1 MDNRDFEREYEKN
14 RQQEI
19 EDFFAQFDKI
29 SDDFSKGGAANQ
41 DEAEQNPPSDAK
53 DTLEFS
59 DTQVSAGRSRRHK
72 NAGGKKSSGS
82 EIASGIGGFFAGI
95 GSKLKNRYT
104 EEYDVSDLSDG
115 EMTSRK
121 KKKKKYKLNVK
132 RIILLLLCLGLL
144 ACAGVGVYAGIII
157 KNAPEI
163 DPDNIYS
170 MLAQSSVLYDAEGNV
185 ISTVGS
191 SYENRTIIEYADL
204 PQNLCN
210 AFIAIED
217 KTFWTHHGFN
227 IIRIFG
233 AIKESIFSGG
243 QIGGTSTI
251 TQQLA
256 RNVFLADIM
265 SERSVSRKIAEAWY
279 STRIE
284 KKLSKEKILEAY
296 LNTIDLGFGSHG
308 VQAAAQA
315 YFSKDVQ
322 ELDLIECA
330 ALASLPKA
338 PSKFAL
344 VKRLNPEDV
353 DPDKDV
359 IIYES
364 ADYTYVYNG
373 DISKDR
379 RMRTLKNMEEQGLIT
394 KEERE
399 AAEAEDLLTHINPNM
414 SSLTEISSY
423 FADYVVEEVI
433 KDFMTDRHID
443 YSEAHDIV
451 YNNGLQI
458 YTTMNTDIQMALE
471 QEYAD
476 PSNFPSVAKVKYDG
490 NGNVIGKSGKLL
502 LYAYGN
508 MISGDENFYLQPDE
522 YEWMPNGDL
531 KLLKGKRLNFY
542 KTTVNGESDVSIEF
556 KNMFVIE
563 DGVFYSIGGGNI
575 LIPQGVKK
583 KDSDGNCVIQGSFFD
598 GEQQYIRSADGKS
611 GLYVDSKHYALKQK
625 VIQPQSAMVIT
636 DYHTGQVQ
644 AMVGG
649 RDTVGR
655 LLFNRATA
663 TRQPGSSIKPI
674 CVYGAALQKSVD
686 TMRNGSTPVFENYGS
701 SENYA
706 ALFGT
711 YMTAGSVIDDS
722 PMTLEGRQWPKNWYS
737 GYRGLYTLRTAVEQS
752 VNVCAVKVFFQVGAE
767 YAADYAKKFGLS
779 HIVETGDNNDMNPAA
794 LALGGMTNG
803 ESPLEMASAYGT
815 YANGG
820 LYVSP
825 ICYTQVT
832 NKRGEVLL
840 ENSVYTK
847 QACDEGVAFIMTDIL
862 RSTVSSGIAHRAAIG
877 TQPVGGKT
885 GTTTDN
891 YDAWFVG
898 FTPQYSAACWIG
910 NDINIE
916 LSEGSNA
923 AAKLW
928 SKIMKRACDGLPAGS
943 FKSQP
948 EDVISV
954 TIDTKS
960 GKLPTEESSYD
971 YRGTVRSEYFI
982 SGTQPT
988 TYDDVHTYVQVCNDS
1003 GYLATPY
1010 CTNTSW
1016 KFGVKRPYLVNPS
1029 VGDIEYEVPHYYCPY
1044 HNPDHSKYPTSDSGL
1059 DPTGAYTPSMPSGG
1073 QSGSGSTDAGEGG
1086 LGGNPGESDTPSWI
1100 DTGSGGSTT
1109 PTPAPESDP
1118 TPAPTD
1124 GGNADMPSWLTG
1136 N

>member
-29 SDDFSKGGAANQ
+29 SDDFSKGGSDSE
-41 DEAEQNPPSDAK
+41 DEPITEGSATAEP
-53 DTLEFS
+53 TI
-59 DTQVSAGRSRRHK
+59 QVEAVRSRRHQGEK
-72 NAGGKKSSGS
+72 SKKSPASG
-82 EIASGIGGFFAGI
+82 IASGIGNVFAGI
-95 GSKLKNRYT
+95 GGKLKNRYT
-104 EEYDVSDLSDG
+104 TEYDVSDVADG
-115 EMTSRK
+115 EMTRK
-121 KKKKKYKLNVK
+121 KKKKKKKYRLNVK
-132 RIILLLLCLGLL
+132 RVILLLLCIGLL

-170 MLAQSSVLYDAEGNV
+170 MLAQSSVLYDADGNV

-191 SYENRTIIEYADL
+191 SYENRTIIEYSDL
-204 PQNLCN
+204 PENLCN

-227 IIRIFG
+227 IVRIFG
-233 AIKESIFSGG
+233 AIKESIFSGN

-256 RNVFLADIM
+256 RNVFLTDTM
-265 SERSVSRKIAEAWY
+265 MQRSISRKIAEAWY

-322 ELDLIECA
+322 DLDLIECA
-330 ALASLPKA
+330 SLAALPKA

-353 DPDKDV
+353 DPDNDV

-373 DISKDR
+373 DLSKDR
-379 RMRTLKNMEEQGLIT
+379 RLYALKSMEEQGLIT

-399 AAEAEDLLTHINPNM
+399 AAEAEDLLTHIHPNM

-433 KDFMTDRHID
+433 QDFMADRHID
-443 YSEAHDIV
+443 YDEAHDIV

-471 QEYAD
+471 EEYAD
-476 PSNFPSVAKVKYDG
+476 ASNFPSTAKVKYDSA
-490 NGNVIGKSGKLL
+490 GNVIGKNGKLL
-502 LYAYGN
+502 LYAYN
-508 MISGDENFYLQPDE
+508 NVISADENFYLQPDE
-522 YEWMPNGDL
+522 YEWMNNGDL

-542 KTTVNGESDVSIEF
+542 KTTVGGEADVSIEF

-583 KDSDGNCVIQGSFFD
+583 KDDDGNCIIQGSFFD

-611 GLYVDSKHYALKQK
+611 GLYVDSKHYTLKQK

-636 DYHTGQVQ
+636 DYHTGQIQ

-649 RDTVGR
+649 RNTVGR

-674 CVYGAALQKSVD
+674 CVYGAALQKSVE
-686 TMRNGSTPVFENYGS
+686 TMRNGSTPVFEDYGGS
-701 SENYA
+701 GNI
-706 ALFGT
+706 FGT
-711 YMTAGSVIDDS
+711 YMTAASVIDDS
-722 PMTLEGRQWPKNWYS
+722 PMTLEGRVWPKNWYS

-752 VNVCAVKVFFQVGAE
+752 VNVCAVKVFLQVGPE
-767 YAADYAKKFGLS
+767 YAADYAKKFGLT
-779 HIVETGDNNDMNPAA
+779 HIQEKGESNDMNPAA
-794 LALGGMTNG
+794 LALGGMTKG

-862 RSTVSSGIAHRAAIG
+862 RSTVSNGIAHRAAIG

-898 FTPQYSAACWIG
+898 FTPQFSAACWIG
-910 NDINIE
+910 NDVNIE

-928 SKIMKRACDGLPAGS
+928 SKVMKRACEGYAVGT

-971 YRGTVRSEYFI
+971 YRGTVRSEYFVA
-982 SGTQPT
+982 GMQPT
-988 TYDDVHTYVQVCNDS
+988 TYDDVHTYVQVCSDS
-1003 GYLATPY
+1003 GSLATP
-1010 CTNTSW
+1010 
-1016 KFGVKRPYLVNPS
+1016 
-1029 VGDIEYEVPHYYCPY
+1029 
-1044 HNPDHSKYPTSDSGL
+1044 
-1059 DPTGAYTPSMPSGG
+1059 
-1073 QSGSGSTDAGEGG
+1073 
-1086 LGGNPGESDTPSWI
+1086 
-1100 DTGSGGSTT
+1100 
-1109 PTPAPESDP
+1109 
-1118 TPAPTD
+1118 
-1124 GGNADMPSWLTG
+1124 
-1136 N
+1136 